1 MILNFLDLQ
10 ASLNTLD
17 LKGSQAKSGQG
28 SFGGKTFFASHLN
41 KVMAKES
48 ASDNAENVLTRIKNT
63 QNEKVS
69 MEDLLQKFVSNQE
82 ESLQLDNSLAGIFSF
97 FIQDLGQ
104 AEGKDFLDKFKNC
117 LEMLGFNIDE
127 ISVNEQ
133 GLDLLK
139 HLLVKAGYPEKEISD
154 LIEELQLES
163 EDSFVALS
171 DLMTELSKIEISQ
184 SDKDDDILLPVS
196 SLPFIETILKSL
208 NVPEDVS
215 NQIITPAARK
225 SEGIDLN
232 TLITGLQN
240 LEKQAFL
247 TGSDFR
253 TASEQK
259 GVKGLLTRLGL
270 DMSGSEQKELTLEE
284 FTAALE
290 NLRKN
295 FKQSSEEQALISKEQ
310 SLTSKEQPLTREIST
325 GSGRSKTELFTAL
338 LFSLNKNDAAGT
350 SDKTD
355 ALPVGEGKTQA
366 ETATFDL
373 QRMSRENQNRISD
386 LFADQN
392 DLKIN
397 EKNFL
402 NQENSSKKEI
412 ELLLSRLGLTEKGGQ
427 KGDSSGLQGKEGDAY
442 LSGNHK
448 KGDIKPLDAGQLA
461 GGSSGESDL
470 TQSGSKI
477 LKGRSA
483 PKPLPAYVT
492 NQVEKNLAKAV
503 ARGDS
508 ELKLQ
513 LKPPELG
520 RIIVKIENLGG
531 SLKVNIITENHAAKD
546 ILVTHASELKTNLSG
561 NGVDLKSF
569 EVEMGSNFKQSM
581 ADARQQSGHSG
592 SGRGKKS
599 KIDLLNETE
608 TKASIKVRENENQD
622 GQLHYVA

>member
-1 MILNFLDLQ
+1 DELLEM
-10 ASLNTLD
+10 
-17 LKGSQAKSGQG
+17 LKGRVKGSSGEDELLEMLKGRVKG
-28 SFGGKTFFASHLN
+28 SSGEDELLEMLKPSSKDTSPL
-41 KVMAKES
+41 
-48 ASDNAENVLTRIKNT
+48 
-63 QNEKVS
+63 
-69 MEDLLQKFVSNQE
+69 EDLLQEFVSNQE
-82 ESLQLDNSLAGIFSF
+82 DALQLDKSLARFFSF
-97 FIQDLGQ
+97 FIQNLEH
-104 AEGKDFLDKFKNC
+104 AEEQDFLDQFKNC
-117 LEMLGFNIDE
+117 LEILGVDIED
-127 ISVNEQ
+127 ISVDEQ
-133 GLDLLK
+133 GLDILK
-139 HLLVKAGYPEKEISD
+139 HLLVKAGFPEKEISD
-154 LIEELQLES
+154 LFEELQLES

-171 DLMTELSKIEISQ
+171 DLMTELSKIEIPQ
-184 SDKDDDILLPVS
+184 SVKDEAIFLPVS
-196 SLPFIETILKSL
+196 SLPFIETILTAL
-208 NVPEDVS
+208 NVPADVS

-225 SEGIDLN
+225 REGIDLN

-240 LEKQAFL
+240 LQKQAFL
-247 TGSDFR
+247 TGTDFR

-270 DMSGSEQKELTLEE
+270 DISGSEQKELTLEE

-290 NLRKN
+290 NLRKD
-295 FKQSSEEQALISKEQ
+295 FKQSREEQA
-310 SLTSKEQPLTREIST
+310 LTSKEQPLTSEITSV
-325 GSGRSKTELFTAL
+325 SGKSKTELFTAF

-355 ALPVGEGKTQA
+355 VLPVGEGKTPA
-366 ETATFDL
+366 ETATFEL

-412 ELLLSRLGLTEKGGQ
+412 ELLLSRLGISEKGGQ
-427 KGDSSGLQGKEGDAY
+427 KGNPSGLQGKEGDAY

-448 KGDIKPLDAGQLA
+448 KADIKSLDAGQLA
-461 GGSSGESDL
+461 GGSSNESDL
-470 TQSGSKI
+470 SQGGSKI

-492 NQVEKNLAKAV
+492 NQVEKNLARAV
-503 ARGDS
+503 DRGDS

-520 RIIVKIENLGG
+520 RIIVKIENLGD

-546 ILVTHASELKTNLSG
+546 ILVSHANELKTNLSG
-561 NGVDLKSF
+561 SGVDLKSF
-569 EVEMGSNFKQSM
+569 EVEMGSDFKQSM

-592 SGRGKKS
+592 SGRGKKRG
-599 KIDLLNETE
+599 IDLINETE
-608 TKASIKVRENENQD
+608 TKASINIQEDKNQD